1 MIQVPDF
8 IRCLINSIF
17 FYHDGLTATYEV
29 FNLSAINDAFVVSL
43 KMIIV
48 DKDFY
53 VYFQAFGT

>member
-17 FYHDGLTATYEV
+17 FYHDSLIANYEV
-29 FNLSAINDAFVVSL
+29 FNLGAINDAFVVSL

-48 DKDFY
+48 EEGFDF
-53 VYFQAFGT
+53 YFQAFGT